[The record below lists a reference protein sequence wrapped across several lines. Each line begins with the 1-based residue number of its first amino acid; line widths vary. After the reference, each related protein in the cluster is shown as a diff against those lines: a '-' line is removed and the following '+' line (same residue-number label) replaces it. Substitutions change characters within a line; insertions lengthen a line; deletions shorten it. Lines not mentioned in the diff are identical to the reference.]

1 MFFNMRKLFLRSCFL
16 LFLLGYA
23 AGSMAQ
29 CAMCRAN
36 AESSL
41 KEGSQTAASL
51 NSGILYM
58 LVAVYGIVMVVGI
71 AIIVA

>member
-1 MFFNMRKLFLRSCFL
+1 MKKVFFLGCLILIFLS
-16 LFLLGYA
+16 YSA
-23 AGSMAQ
+23 QSMAQ

-71 AIIVA
+71 AIYRRMKKA